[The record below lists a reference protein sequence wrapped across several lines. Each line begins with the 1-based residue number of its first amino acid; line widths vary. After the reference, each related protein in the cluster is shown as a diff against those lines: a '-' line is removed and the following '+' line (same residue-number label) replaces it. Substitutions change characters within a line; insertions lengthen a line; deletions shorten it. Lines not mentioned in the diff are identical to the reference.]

1 MATAQEQAQKLFTE
15 YTETVERI
23 RGNKAASREG
33 KRADLARTYLTA
45 RERMDGVFATADA
58 QRAAR
63 RRELERRLFGAPT
76 LGDQASTMLARRDAM
91 DRAARLTSSDD
102 AQALLRSALTSGDET
117 LARAVVQWG
126 YERRDAAVVDAYSD
140 ARPHLDPDLAELW
153 QMPDKNPT
161 QAGVERMRRE
171 MNYPITR
178 PAELHDVPDMHLQA
192 VADGRELAQTA

>member
-33 KRADLARTYLTA
+33 KRAELAQTYLNA
-45 RERMDGVFATADA
+45 RQRMDEAFAAADA
-58 QRAAR
+58 QRADR

-102 AQALLRSALTSGDET
+102 AQALLRAALASGDET
-117 LARAVVQWG
+117 LARAIVQWG

-178 PAELHDVPDMHLQA
+178 PTELADVPDMHLQA
-192 VADGRELAQTA
+192 IADGRELTPAA